1 MKSRTRR
8 WSRQT
13 TKQQFPP
20 WFCTSSSGCCL
31 EPRQLHGNLPLLPS
45 PGRWWCRNASAQT
58 ESEEKCVCQVCQ
70 RYNGVLAASVRSSA
84 KKSCKPCWFGCS
96 CWRCS
101 PRNSL
106 RFHSFALDAIVEGRP
121 GLTELLSRYI
131 NLGALFLL
139 NIDGESTGQHE
150 RSYLNM
156 SRKHLAASAL
166 TCFLPQVVGLS
177 YPRRNTSTHRQV
189 LLTVNGMLKSK
200 HLDLVA

>member
-45 PGRWWCRNASAQT
+45 PGRWWCRKAS
-58 ESEEKCVCQVCQ
+58 
-70 RYNGVLAASVRSSA
+70 
-84 KKSCKPCWFGCS
+84 CWFGCS
-96 CWRCS
+96 CWRCR

-106 RFHSFALDAIVEGRP
+106 RFHSFALDAVVEGRP

-139 NIDGESTGQHE
+139 FLAAGRRLVLSKKKHE
-150 RSYLNM
+150 RSPSGVVDNEWNVKKQA
-156 SRKHLAASAL
+156 SRS
-166 TCFLPQVVGLS
+166 CSVGPVGIRYMGYQATEIQLDG
-177 YPRRNTSTHRQV
+177 RRS
-189 LLTVNGMLKSK
+189 
-200 HLDLVA
+200 